1 MRPGK
6 GTRVITHQR
15 RGERRYVMHRLP
27 ILVVAFLAASV
38 ACATTTLATP
48 DSGLTRTPYVRGVHG
63 EAGTVEI
70 EAGKET
76 VVYSLTL
83 APGGSTGWHT
93 HPGAVVFTV
102 RSGTLTQYG
111 LDGPAC
117 TAQTL
122 EAGQAYL
129 APAHPQHPHLFR
141 NDGTEPLEV
150 IVTAFNTP
158 PGQPSRLD
166 SDAPAECPDLR

>member
-1 MRPGK
+1 MR
-6 GTRVITHQR
+6 
-15 RGERRYVMHRLP
+15 RLL
-27 ILVVAFLAASV
+27 ILVSASLTITVVFAAS
-38 ACATTTLATP
+38 TLATP
-48 DSGLTRTPYVRGVHG
+48 DSGLTRTPYGRGVHP
-63 EAGTVEI
+63 EAGTIEI

-93 HPGAVVFTV
+93 HPGAVIFVV
-102 RSGTLTQYG
+102 KSGTLTQYG

-122 EAGQAYL
+122 VAGQAYI
-129 APAHPQHPHLFR
+129 APAHAHHPHLIR

-158 PGQPSRLD
+158 T
-166 SDAPAECPDLR
+166 

>member
-1 MRPGK
+1 MR
-6 GTRVITHQR
+6 
-15 RGERRYVMHRLP
+15 RLP
-27 ILVVAFLAASV
+27 ILVVASLAGTV
-38 ACATTTLATP
+38 ACAATTLASP
-48 DSGLTRTPYVRGVHG
+48 DSGLTRTPYGRGVHG

-76 VVYSLTL
+76 VAYSLTL

-93 HPGAVVFTV
+93 HPGAVIFVV
-102 RSGTLTQYG
+102 KSGALTQYG

-122 EAGQAYL
+122 AAGQAYL
-129 APAHPQHPHLFR
+129 APAHAQHPHLVR
-141 NDGTEPLEV
+141 NDGSQPLEV

-166 SDAPAECPDLR
+166 SDPPAECPDLR